1 MDGGIRQ
8 CSPAPSSKHQ
18 MRKIILLLRHI
29 LLVFHLIWHP
39 SVFKELYV
47 CFFCNW
53 QEMTREHSPPF
64 TNTSTES
71 IPCPLSSICPSVVWL
86 IYINRPLVAVCE
98 GQVDVLPLQ
107 AHIFLC
113 YEVIRA
119 ETVYRDLVQKPSL
132 SHTHR
137 HTQPSIK

>member
-1 MDGGIRQ
+1 MLSSTIIKTPNEKNYIITKTH
-8 CSPAPSSKHQ
+8 SVSFSFNLAPICIQ
-18 MRKIILLLRHI
+18 RA
-29 LLVFHLIWHP
+29 
-39 SVFKELYV
+39 V
-47 CFFCNW
+47 CFFFCNW

-86 IYINRPLVAVCE
+86 IYINRPLMAVCE

-113 YEVIRA
+113 YEVICA